1 MQLLSKISNI
11 QTASILIR
19 LERQSPNPCLLMALF
34 WCLNL
39 MFFYSSGDEN
49 VSWRSTVIW
58 VVVLDRAGSFAVQ
71 VLCFSVLQF
80 NLNLSKQEQ
89 VQRGTFTVQTFTQ
102 KLWLLSGEN
111 FILVCWCSFLKEPIW
126 ALVFFLFDLMF

>member
-49 VSWRSTVIW
+49 VLWRSTVIW

-71 VLCFSVLQF
+71 VLWFPVLQF

-102 KLWLLSGEN
+102 KL
-111 FILVCWCSFLKEPIW
+111 
-126 ALVFFLFDLMF
+126 

>member
-1 MQLLSKISNI
+1 
-11 QTASILIR
+11 
-19 LERQSPNPCLLMALF
+19 MALF

-39 MFFYSSGDEN
+39 MLFYSSGDEN

-89 VQRGTFTVQTFTQ
+89 VQRGAFTVQTFTQ
-102 KLWLLSGEN
+102 KL
-111 FILVCWCSFLKEPIW
+111 
-126 ALVFFLFDLMF
+126 

>member
-19 LERQSPNPCLLMALF
+19 LERQSPNPCLLMVLF

-89 VQRGTFTVQTFTQ
+89 VQRGALTVQTFTQ
-102 KLWLLSGEN
+102 KLWKPSGEN
-111 FILVCWCSFLKEPIW
+111 FILVCWCSCLKEPIW
-126 ALVFFLFDLMF
+126 ALVGFFDLMF